1 MTQTLIA
8 SAALALAAAA
18 LPAHAVTVA
27 AWDFETNTPADQAD
41 SATSPAATASFGT
54 GTASG
59 VHASAS
65 SDWTTPVGNG
75 SGNAFSANSWTAG
88 DYWQF
93 NFSTLGHAD
102 LLVSLDTVSSG
113 TGPRDFGV
121 AYSSDGVTF
130 SANVATYTVRAN
142 TSPAWSSGASSGID
156 TFVIDL
162 SAFSALDNQA
172 SVAVRLIDMS
182 TTSANGGTVAA
193 SGTNRIDNFTVM
205 LTPVPEPG
213 TWALM
218 FAGLAAVG
226 AIARRRA

>member
-27 AWDFETNTPADQAD
+27 AWDFENAPDLNN
-41 SATSPAATASFGT
+41 SISSPSVSASFGV

-59 VHASAS
+59 MHASAAT
-65 SDWTTPVGNG
+65 DWTTPAGNG
-75 SGNAFSANSWTAG
+75 SPNSFSSNTWAVG

-93 NFSTLGHAD
+93 SFSTLGYTD
-102 LLVSLDTVSSG
+102 LKLSFDTISSG
-113 TGPRDFGV
+113 TGPRDFTLFYSVDGANYASFGV
-121 AYSSDGVTF
+121 YA
-130 SANVATYTVRAN
+130 AREN
-142 TSPAWSSGASSGID
+142 TNPPWSSGSATVLD
-156 TFVIDL
+156 TLSMDL
-162 SAFSALDNQA
+162 SALTILDNQT
-172 SVAVRLIDMS
+172 SVSVRLIN
-182 TTSANGGTVAA
+182 TTATSASMGTVGTG
-193 SGTNRIDNFTVM
+193 GTNRIDNFTVM